1 MEITFTDDPTGAA
14 KLEAV
19 VKAWGVVQEE
29 NKAQRKWVTEDQWNQ
44 WVHYDKETAHALTN
58 VIDGYDGI
66 RMTEKDTA
74 TLDRIIDAVAK
85 TKRVTEE
92 EFIARRDAEI
102 VAEMQRKLEEEAAA
116 EKKKALKGFKSTLKG
131 FFHL

>member
-1 MEITFTDDPTGAA
+1 MEITFTDDPTGAT

-19 VKAWGVVQEE
+19 VKAWGVVQAE
-29 NKAQRKWVTEDQWNQ
+29 NKAQRKWVTSDQWNQ
-44 WVHYDKETAHALTN
+44 WVNYDKETAHVLTN

-66 RMTEKDTA
+66 RMTDKDNA
-74 TLDRIIDAVAK
+74 ILDKIIADVAK
-85 TKRVTEE
+85 TERVTEE

-102 VAEMQRKLEEEAAA
+102 VAEMQRKLEEETAA
-116 EKKKALKGFKSTLKG
+116 ENKKALKGFKNTLKG

>member
-1 MEITFTDDPTGAA
+1 MDITFTDDPTGAT

-19 VKAWGVVQEE
+19 VKAWGEVQAE
-29 NKAQRKWVTEDQWNQ
+29 NKAQRKWVTADQWNE
-44 WVHYDKETAHALTN
+44 WVNYDKETAHALTH
-58 VIDGYDGI
+58 VIDRYDGV
-66 RMTEKDTA
+66 RLTDEDAA
-74 TLDRIIDAVAK
+74 TLDRIIVAVAK
-85 TKRVTEE
+85 AERVTEE

-102 VAEMQRKLEEEAAA
+102 VAEMQRKLDEESAA

>member
-1 MEITFTDDPTGAA
+1 MEITFTDDPTGAT

-19 VKAWGVVQEE
+19 VKAWGVVQAE
-29 NKAQRKWVTEDQWNQ
+29 NKAQRKWVTADQWNQ
-44 WVHYDKETAHALTN
+44 WVNYDKETAHVLTN

-66 RMTEKDTA
+66 RMTDKDNA
-74 TLDRIIDAVAK
+74 ILDKIIADVAN
-85 TKRVTEE
+85 TERVTEE

-116 EKKKALKGFKSTLKG
+116 ENKKALKGFKNTLKG